1 MAIPAGNPGAGSE
14 GRERNVNATPSEK
27 VGRVRDWMSRNP
39 VAVSPE
45 LSVEQVIRL
54 MRAHGIRHVLVMD
67 DERLVGIVSNRDLR
81 RLVVGEGSP
90 FSPRLPAGRIMTE
103 NPVTVS
109 PEAPLI
115 EAAREMLERKIGALP
130 VVEGD
135 RLIGI
140 LTKSDAFEA
149 LLAWAER

>member
-1 MAIPAGNPGAGSE
+1 
-14 GRERNVNATPSEK
+14 VDATPTAK
-27 VGRVRDWMSRNP
+27 VGWVRDWMTRNP
-39 VAVSPE
+39 VTVSPE
-45 LSVEQVIRL
+45 LSIEQVIRL
-54 MRAHGIRHVLVMD
+54 MRAHGIRHVLVTD

-81 RLVVGEGSP
+81 RLVVGDGPP

-103 NPVTVS
+103 SPVTVS
-109 PEAPLI
+109 PETSLI
-115 EAAREMLERKIGALP
+115 EAAREMLDRKIGALP
-130 VVEGD
+130 VVEEN

>member
-1 MAIPAGNPGAGSE
+1 MD
-14 GRERNVNATPSEK
+14 ATPSEK

-45 LSVEQVIRL
+45 LSVEHVIRL

-67 DERLVGIVSNRDLR
+67 GERLVGIISNRDLR
-81 RLVVGEGSP
+81 RLVVGEGSAL
-90 FSPRLPAGRIMTE
+90 SPRSPAGRIMTE
-103 NPVTVS
+103 SPVTVS

-115 EAAREMLERKIGALP
+115 EAAREMLDRKIGALP
-130 VVEGD
+130 VVEEN